1 MSPEAAEKERTRS
14 TAIVTALLMAAAAA
28 AAAATT
34 WATQLIKR
42 GSSTG
47 TDGRTDWDCSKEV
60 SVAASA
66 VAAAESS

>member
-1 MSPEAAEKERTRS
+1 MSREAAEKERTRS
-14 TAIVTALLMAAAAA
+14 TAIVTALLMAAA